1 MLARSVTLN
10 ILGAA
15 TSLSVGFF
23 TSLLLARWLGP
34 SDRGLLAIMVQVYSV
49 ALAVAAV
56 GLPIAVMYFASR
68 PEARTAALL
77 GTNLVCSLALALV
90 FVPVFWLLRGPIASV
105 FAHGHGDLAWIL
117 AGALVPVTF
126 LDWTTHNQLLGKLRF
141 GLYNLLVV
149 LSKIA
154 SLIGVV
160 VLVGFTGLGVT
171 GGLIALGAT
180 SAVMIV
186 GSLPPLL
193 REGSPVFDRSL
204 LRSMIRYGGRV
215 QVGTLLQL
223 LNYRLDVIVLRFFRP
238 LADVGYYVV
247 AAILAELVITV
258 ANAFQSS
265 VLPLVSHYEGQ
276 ERQAT
281 TSVSSLRHHGILAA
295 AATLANAAF
304 APLVIIY
311 GYGPSFHQ
319 ALVPMF
325 ILLPGMWFLGTGTVV
340 GGDLRGRGHPG
351 LSSVVAGLA
360 VVVTVALDVVLI
372 PMFGVPGAAVA
383 SVAAYA
389 VYGVASL
396 IALSRV
402 SGIGVRQLA
411 VPQRVDLELYPAAIR
426 RGAARV
432 RGALTGSLGESG

>member
-160 VLVGFTGLGVT
+160 V
-171 GGLIALGAT
+171 
-180 SAVMIV
+180 
-186 GSLPPLL
+186 P
-193 REGSPVFDRSL
+193 
-204 LRSMIRYGGRV
+204 
-215 QVGTLLQL
+215 
-223 LNYRLDVIVLRFFRP
+223 
-238 LADVGYYVV
+238 
-247 AAILAELVITV
+247 
-258 ANAFQSS
+258 
-265 VLPLVSHYEGQ
+265 
-276 ERQAT
+276 
-281 TSVSSLRHHGILAA
+281 
-295 AATLANAAF
+295 
-304 APLVIIY
+304 
-311 GYGPSFHQ
+311 
-319 ALVPMF
+319 
-325 ILLPGMWFLGTGTVV
+325 
-340 GGDLRGRGHPG
+340 
-351 LSSVVAGLA
+351 AG
-360 VVVTVALDVVLI
+360 
-372 PMFGVPGAAVA
+372 
-383 SVAAYA
+383 
-389 VYGVASL
+389 
-396 IALSRV
+396 
-402 SGIGVRQLA
+402 
-411 VPQRVDLELYPAAIR
+411 
-426 RGAARV
+426 
-432 RGALTGSLGESG
+432 

>member
-15 TSLSVGFF
+15 TSLSMGFF
-23 TSLLLARWLGP
+23 SSLLLARWLGP
-34 SDRGLLAIMVQVYSV
+34 SDRGLLAIMVQVYGV
-49 ALAVAAV
+49 AMAVAAV

-68 PEARTAALL
+68 PEARTGALL
-77 GTNLVCSLALALV
+77 GTNVVCSLVLALV

-105 FAHGHGDLAWIL
+105 FAHGQGGLAWVL
-117 AGALVPVTF
+117 AGTMVPLTF

-141 GLYNLLVV
+141 GLYNVLVV
-149 LSKIA
+149 LAKGA

-160 VLVGFTGLGVT
+160 LLVGYAGLGVT
-171 GGLIALGAT
+171 GGLIALGAA
-180 SAVMIV
+180 SVVMIV

-193 REGSPVFDRSL
+193 KQGPPVFDRSL
-204 LRSMIRYGGRV
+204 LRSMVRYGSRV

-223 LNYRLDVIVLRFFRP
+223 LNYRLDVIVLQFFRP

-247 AAILAELVITV
+247 AAMLAELVITV
-258 ANAFQSS
+258 GNAFQSS

-276 ERQAT
+276 ELQAT
-281 TSVSSLRHHGILAA
+281 TSASSLKHHGILAA
-295 AATLANAAF
+295 AATLANVVF
-304 APLVIIY
+304 APLVILY
-311 GYGPSFHQ
+311 AYGPRFHP
-319 ALVPMF
+319 ALVPLF

-340 GGDLRGRGHPG
+340 AGDLRGRDHPG
-351 LSSVVAGLA
+351 LSSAVAGLA

-372 PMFGVPGAAVA
+372 PLFGVPGAAVA
-383 SVAAYA
+383 SVVAYTI
-389 VYGVASL
+389 YGVASL

-402 SGIGVRQLA
+402 SGIGVRELA
-411 VPQRVDLELYPAAIR
+411 LPRRVDLELYPAAIR

-432 RGALTGSLGESG
+432 RRALLGSLGERG